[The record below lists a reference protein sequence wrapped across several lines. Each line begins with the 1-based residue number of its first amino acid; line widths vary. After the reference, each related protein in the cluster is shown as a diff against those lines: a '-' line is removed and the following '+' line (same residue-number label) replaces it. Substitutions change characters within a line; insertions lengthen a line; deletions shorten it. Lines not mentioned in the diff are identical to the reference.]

1 MKLSKIHDVTLRDG
15 NHALRHKL
23 SIEVAIKYAKMA
35 YESGIQSI
43 EIGHGNG
50 LGASSGLIGFSEVQ
64 ELTMLE
70 KVREAIPNAFLG
82 VHSIPSFS
90 TIDRNILPAIKL
102 GVDSFRIA
110 AHCTEMDTT
119 RKHIEFIRDQNKIVT
134 GTLMMITHAK
144 VPQLIEESKKLVEY
158 GAQRIV
164 FMDSVGGYTPNDV
177 KDLMQACSNELSIP
191 FGFHAHNNLNLAVWN
206 SIMALQS
213 GGSFVD
219 ASILGL
225 GAGAGNAQLENMVA
239 VMKKI
244 EIDSNLEFIDLI
256 KLANFSEKYLDFP
269 NPLPTTLSIASSYCN
284 LFSGFLP
291 IIKNAAGTHKVSE
304 IDLVFSLTAL
314 NLVAGQEDLIYKKA
328 SEISRR

>member
-1 MKLSKIHDVTLRDG
+1 
-15 NHALRHKL
+15 
-23 SIEVAIKYAKMA
+23 
-35 YESGIQSI
+35 
-43 EIGHGNG
+43 
-50 LGASSGLIGFSEVQ
+50 
-64 ELTMLE
+64 
-70 KVREAIPNAFLG
+70 
-82 VHSIPSFS
+82 
-90 TIDRNILPAIKL
+90 
-102 GVDSFRIA
+102 
-110 AHCTEMDTT
+110 
-119 RKHIEFIRDQNKIVT
+119 
-134 GTLMMITHAK
+134 
-144 VPQLIEESKKLVEY
+144 VPELIEESKKLVEY

-164 FMDSVGGYTPNDV
+164 FMDSVGGYTPKDV

-206 SIMALQS
+206 SITALQS

-225 GAGAGNAQLENMVA
+225 GAGAGNAQLENIVA
-239 VMKKI
+239 VMEKI
-244 EIDSNLEFIDLI
+244 EIDSNLNFIAII
-256 KLANFSEKYLDFP
+256 KLAHFSEKYLDFP
-269 NPLPTTLSIASSYCN
+269 NPLPASLSIASSYCN